1 MLGFLLWWNFNVF
14 HPLLTFRM
22 ALLPVLVAPSVTNL
36 MWYVSCS
43 AMVGIA
49 GSAAWRIESRRR
61 EMNDDEEEEEGD
73 EGEEGLGEEGEGDE
87 GAMVIEVVVVVLW

>member
-1 MLGFLLWWNFNVF
+1 MFSS
-14 HPLLTFRM
+14 PLTFRM

-61 EMNDDEEEEEGD
+61 EMNDDEEEEGD
-73 EGEEGLGEEGEGDE
+73 EGDEGLGEEGEGDE
-87 GAMVIEVVVVVLW
+87 GAMVIEVVVVMVLGW